1 MAVMSGTA
9 EGRQLVESLDRW
21 FHTDLGAL
29 VLEEELKKLG
39 AMSSRLFGYYLLEV
53 SLLCS
58 HADYLQECPIRRRF
72 RLSPCPS
79 AGNQVLSMPEQL
91 PVISDY
97 IDAVILPHTLDFS
110 ADPRQV
116 LREVE
121 RILIPEGKVVI
132 SGFNPWSLWGLWRAM
147 PGAGRKLPWRGHFL
161 SYSQVEDWL
170 SLLGF
175 DVEEVQT
182 VLFRPPWKRAFLMRQ
197 ALVMERLGSRFW
209 PWLAGVYII
218 VASKRVS
225 TLTPIRPRW
234 RLQQSLRKASV
245 QPVVNQINPEQDGV
259 DSDAGG

>member
-1 MAVMSGTA
+1 MKGAMAN
-9 EGRQLVESLDRW
+9 EQLVEALDHW

-29 VLEEELKKLG
+29 VLEQEQRRLARIAEG
-39 AMSSRLFGYYLLEV
+39 LFGYYLVEV
-53 SLLCS
+53 SLLCRQPE
-58 HADYLQECPIRRRF
+58 YLQDCPIRHRIRI
-72 RLSPCPS
+72 SPCNGP
-79 AGNQVLSMPEQL
+79 GNRLLALPEQL
-91 PVISDY
+91 PVAGDY
-97 IDAVILPHTLDFS
+97 IDAAILLHTLDF
-110 ADPRQV
+110 ARDPRQV

-147 PGAGRKLPWRGHFL
+147 PGASRRLPWRGHFL

-175 DVEEVQT
+175 DVEQAQT
-182 VLFRPPWKRAFLMRQ
+182 LLFRPPWKRAFLMQ
-197 ALVMERLGSRFW
+197 WALLLERLGERFW

-234 RLQQSLRKASV
+234 RLLHKLRQA
-245 QPVVNQINPEQDGV
+245 PVEPVANFGENRHGR
-259 DSDAGG
+259 